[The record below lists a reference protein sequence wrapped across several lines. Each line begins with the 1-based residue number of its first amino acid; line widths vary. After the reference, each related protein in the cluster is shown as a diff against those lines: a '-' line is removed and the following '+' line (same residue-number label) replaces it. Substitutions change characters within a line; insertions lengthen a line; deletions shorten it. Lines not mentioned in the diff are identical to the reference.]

1 MSRLALRDF
10 DAVLAVARRTSFRQA
25 AIDLGMSTT
34 ALSHMIARIEAELGV
49 RLFNRTT
56 RSVALTDAGRI
67 FVDRLGP
74 SLQDVREA
82 IEIVRERRATPTGT
96 LRINAPPVAARSPAF
111 TELLL
116 EYSRRYPDMHVD
128 LVAEGQL
135 RDIVAEGFDLGVRV
149 ASLIPSDMIALSL
162 GEPQRFA
169 VVASP
174 AYLTERPRP
183 LVPTDLPRHVCI
195 RVRLPDGALYRWHFE
210 KGGDVAQVEVS
221 GPMTF
226 DELAVSRAAVLAGF
240 GIGFFFEQDVIA
252 DIEDGRL
259 VRLLEDW
266 TPPFPGLCLYYPGRR
281 HPSAGLA
288 AFLALARQLASKNA
302 GGESRIK
309 KGGPL
314 PDRPFV
320 SCDEPPDQRE

>member
-25 AIDLGMSTT
+25 AVDLGMSTT

-82 IEIVRERRATPTGT
+82 IEIVRERRATPTGA
-96 LRINAPPVAARSPAF
+96 LRINAPPFAARSPVF

-128 LVAEGQL
+128 LVTEGQL
-135 RDIVAEGFDLGVRV
+135 RDIVADGFDLGVRV

-162 GEPQRFA
+162 GESQRFA

-174 AYLTERPRP
+174 AYLAERPRP
-183 LVPTDLPRHVCI
+183 LVPTDLPGHVCI
-195 RVRLPDGALYRWHFE
+195 RVRLPDGSLYRWHFE
-210 KGGDVAQVEVS
+210 KGGDTAQVEVS

-252 DIEDGRL
+252 DIKDGSL

-288 AFLALARQLASKNA
+288 AFLALARERASA
-302 GGESRIK
+302 TTASR
-309 KGGPL
+309 
-314 PDRPFV
+314 
-320 SCDEPPDQRE
+320 

>member
-1 MSRLALRDF
+1 MDRLARRDF
-10 DAVLAVARRTSFRQA
+10 DAVIAVARRASFRQA

-96 LRINAPPVAARSPAF
+96 LRINAPPFAARSRLF
-111 TELLL
+111 TELILA
-116 EYSRRYPDMHVD
+116 YARRYPDMHVD
-128 LVAEGQL
+128 LVTEGQL

-149 ASLIPSDMIALSL
+149 ASLVPSDMIALPL
-162 GEPQRFA
+162 GEAQRFA

-174 AYLTERPRP
+174 VYLAGLPHP
-183 LVPTDLPRHVCI
+183 LVPTDLVGHACI
-195 RVRLPDGALYRWHFE
+195 RVRLPDGSLYRWHFA
-210 KGGDVAQVEVS
+210 KGGDTAQVEVS

-226 DELAVSRAAVLAGF
+226 DDLPLSLAAVQSGA
-240 GIGFFFEQDVIA
+240 GIGFFFEQDVIK
-252 DIEDGRL
+252 DIEDGML

-281 HPSAGLA
+281 HPSAGLS
-288 AFLALARQLASKNA
+288 AFLSLAREMAKR
-302 GGESRIK
+302 G
-309 KGGPL
+309 
-314 PDRPFV
+314 
-320 SCDEPPDQRE
+320 

>member
-10 DAVLAVARRTSFRQA
+10 DAVISVARRGSFRQA

-34 ALSHMIARIEAELGV
+34 ALSHLIARIEAELGV

-82 IEIVRERRATPTGT
+82 IEIVRARGETPSGT
-96 LRINAPPVAARSPAF
+96 LRINAPPFAARSPAF
-111 TELLL
+111 AKLLL
-116 EYSRRYPDMHVD
+116 EYARRYPDMHVD
-128 LVAEGQL
+128 VVTEGQL
-135 RDIVAEGFDLGVRV
+135 RDIVAEGFDLGLRV
-149 ASLIPSDMIALSL
+149 ASLVPTDMIALSL
-162 GEPQRFA
+162 GETQRFA

-174 AYLTERPRP
+174 SYLAARSRP
-183 LVPTDLPRHVCI
+183 LVPTDLLSHNCV

-210 KGGDVAQVEVS
+210 KGGDTAQIDVA

-226 DELAVSRAAVLAGF
+226 DELALSRAAVLAGF

-252 DIEDGRL
+252 DIEDGTL
-259 VRLLEDW
+259 TRLLDDW
-266 TPPFPGLCLYYPGRR
+266 TPSFPGLCLYYPGRR

-288 AFLALARQLASKNA
+288 AFLSLTREL
-302 GGESRIK
+302 
-309 KGGPL
+309 
-314 PDRPFV
+314 V
-320 SCDEPPDQRE
+320 SSGTKS

>member
-96 LRINAPPVAARSPAF
+96 LRINAPPFAARSPAF
-111 TELLL
+111 TDLLL

-128 LVAEGQL
+128 LVTEGQL

-162 GEPQRFA
+162 GESQRFA

-174 AYLTERPRP
+174 AYLVARSRP
-183 LVPTDLPRHVCI
+183 LVPTDLLGHACI

-210 KGGDVAQVEVS
+210 KGGDTAQVEVS

-226 DELAVSRAAVLAGF
+226 DEVNLSRAAILAGF

-288 AFLALARQLASKNA
+288 AFLALARQNASA
-302 GGESRIK
+302 VGGGQS
-309 KGGPL
+309 
-314 PDRPFV
+314 
-320 SCDEPPDQRE
+320 

>member
-1 MSRLALRDF
+1 MDRLALRDF
-10 DAVLAVARRTSFRQA
+10 DAVIAVARRASFRQA

-34 ALSHMIARIEAELGV
+34 ALSHMIARIETELGV

-82 IEIVRERRATPTGT
+82 IEIVRERRATPTGV
-96 LRINAPPVAARSPAF
+96 LRINAPPFAARSPVF
-111 TELLL
+111 TDLVL
-116 EYSRRYPDMHVD
+116 EYARRYPDMHVD
-128 LVAEGQL
+128 LVTEGQL

-149 ASLIPSDMIALSL
+149 ASLVPSDMIALSL

-174 AYLTERPRP
+174 AYLAVRPRP
-183 LVPTDLPRHVCI
+183 LVPTDLPGHACI
-195 RVRLPDGALYRWHFE
+195 RIRLPDGSLYRWRFA
-210 KGGDVAQVEVS
+210 KGGDTAQVEVS

-226 DELAVSRAAVLAGF
+226 DDLPLSLAAVRAGA
-240 GIGFFFEQDVIA
+240 GIGFFFEQDVMQ
-252 DIEDGRL
+252 DIKRGTL

-281 HPSAGLA
+281 HPSAGLS
-288 AFLALARQLASKNA
+288 AFLSLAREIAK
-302 GGESRIK
+302 R
-309 KGGPL
+309 
-314 PDRPFV
+314 D
-320 SCDEPPDQRE
+320 

>member
-34 ALSHMIARIEAELGV
+34 ALSHMIARIESELGV
-49 RLFNRTT
+49 RLFNRKT

-96 LRINAPPVAARSPAF
+96 LRINAPPFAARSPAF
-111 TELLL
+111 IDLLL

-128 LVAEGQL
+128 LVTEGQL

-162 GEPQRFA
+162 GESQRFA

-174 AYLTERPRP
+174 TYLATRPRP
-183 LVPTDLPRHVCI
+183 LVPTDLLSHACVRI
-195 RVRLPDGALYRWHFE
+195 RLPDGALYRWHFE
-210 KGGDVAQVEVS
+210 KSGDTAQVEVS

-226 DELAVSRAAVLAGF
+226 DEVNLSRAAVLAGF
-240 GIGFFFEQDVIA
+240 GVGFFFEQDIIA
-252 DIEDGRL
+252 DLENGSL

-288 AFLALARQLASKNA
+288 AFLALARQKASA
-302 GGESRIK
+302 VGGRS
-309 KGGPL
+309 
-314 PDRPFV
+314 
-320 SCDEPPDQRE
+320 

>member
-10 DAVLAVARRTSFRQA
+10 DAVLAVARRASFRRA

-56 RSVALTDAGRI
+56 RSVALTDAGRV
-67 FVDRLGP
+67 FVDRVGP

-82 IEIVRERRATPTGT
+82 IDIVRERRETPTGT
-96 LRINAPPVAARSPAF
+96 LRINAPPFAARSPAF
-111 TELLL
+111 TDLLL
-116 EYSRRYPDMHVD
+116 EYSRRNPDMHVD
-128 LVAEGQL
+128 LVTEGQL

-149 ASLIPSDMIALSL
+149 ASLVPSDMIALSL

-174 AYLTERPRP
+174 AYLAERSLP
-183 LVPTDLPRHVCI
+183 LVPTDLLAHSCI
-195 RVRLPDGALYRWHFE
+195 RIRLPDGSLYRWHFQ
-210 KGGDVAQVEVS
+210 KGSDTAQVEVN
-221 GPMTF
+221 GLMTF
-226 DELAVSRAAVLAGF
+226 DDLPLSRAAVLANR
-240 GIGFFFEQDVIA
+240 GIGFFFEQDVIK
-252 DIEDGRL
+252 DIEEGML

-281 HPSAGLA
+281 HPSAGLS
-288 AFLALARQLASKNA
+288 AFLSLAREMAK
-302 GGESRIK
+302 RH
-309 KGGPL
+309 
-314 PDRPFV
+314 
-320 SCDEPPDQRE
+320 

>member
-10 DAVLAVARRTSFRQA
+10 DAVLAVARRGSFRQA
-25 AIDLGMSTT
+25 SIDLGMSTT

-56 RSVALTDAGRI
+56 RSVALTDAGRV
-67 FVDRLGP
+67 FVDRVGP
-74 SLQDVREA
+74 SLQDVRET

-96 LRINAPPVAARSPAF
+96 LRINAPPFAVRSPAL
-111 TELLL
+111 THLLL

-128 LVAEGQL
+128 VVTEGQL
-135 RDIVAEGFDLGVRV
+135 LDIVAEGFDLGIRV
-149 ASLIPSDMIALSL
+149 ASLVPTDMIALSL
-162 GEPQRFA
+162 GEAQRFA
-169 VVASP
+169 AVASP
-174 AYLTERPRP
+174 AYLKTRSGP
-183 LVPTDLPRHVCI
+183 LVPTDLLSHDCI

-210 KGGDVAQVEVS
+210 KGGDTAQIEVS

-226 DELAVSRAAVLAGF
+226 DELNLSRAAVLAGF
-240 GIGFFFEQDVIA
+240 GIGFYFEQDVIA
-252 DIEDGRL
+252 DIDAGTL

-288 AFLALARQLASKNA
+288 AFLTLARELASANA
-302 GGESRIK
+302 RGSGSIA
-309 KGGPL
+309 
-314 PDRPFV
+314 F
-320 SCDEPPDQRE
+320 S

>member
-10 DAVLAVARRTSFRQA
+10 DAVIAVARRGSFRQA
-25 AIDLGMSTT
+25 AIDLGVSTT
-34 ALSHMIARIEAELGV
+34 ALSHLIARIETELGV

-56 RSVALTDAGRI
+56 RSVALTDAGRV

-82 IEIVRERRATPTGT
+82 IEIVRARGETPSGT
-96 LRINAPPVAARSPAF
+96 LRINAPPFAARSPAF
-111 TELLL
+111 TNLLL
-116 EYSRRYPDMHVD
+116 EYARRCPDMHVD
-128 LVAEGQL
+128 VVTEGQL
-135 RDIVAEGFDLGVRV
+135 RDIVAEGFDLGLRV
-149 ASLIPSDMIALSL
+149 ASLVPTDMIALSL
-162 GEPQRFA
+162 GKTQRFA

-174 AYLTERPRP
+174 AYLAERPRP
-183 LVPTDLPRHVCI
+183 LVPTDLLGHDCV

-210 KGGDVAQVEVS
+210 KGGDTAQIEVA

-226 DELAVSRAAVLAGF
+226 DELTLSRAAVLADH

-252 DIEDGRL
+252 DIEDGTL

-288 AFLALARQLASKNA
+288 AFLSLTRELASSAAK
-302 GGESRIK
+302 S
-309 KGGPL
+309 
-314 PDRPFV
+314 
-320 SCDEPPDQRE
+320 

>member
-82 IEIVRERRATPTGT
+82 IEIVRERRATPAGT
-96 LRINAPPVAARSPAF
+96 LRINAPPFAARSPAF
-111 TELLL
+111 TDLLL

-128 LVAEGQL
+128 LVTEGLL

-162 GEPQRFA
+162 GELQRFA

-174 AYLTERPRP
+174 AYLAGRPRP
-183 LVPTDLPRHVCI
+183 LVPTDLHSHACI
-195 RVRLPDGALYRWHFE
+195 RIRLPDGSLYRWHFE
-210 KGGDVAQVEVS
+210 KGGDTAQVEVS
-221 GPMTF
+221 GSMTF
-226 DELAVSRAAVLAGF
+226 DELALSRATVLSDF
-240 GIGFFFEQDVIA
+240 GIGFFFEQDVVA
-252 DIEDGRL
+252 DIKDGRL

-266 TPPFPGLCLYYPGRR
+266 TPSFPGLSLYYPGRR

-288 AFLALARQLASKNA
+288 AFLALARERASA
-302 GGESRIK
+302 TRV
-309 KGGPL
+309 
-314 PDRPFV
+314 RTH
-320 SCDEPPDQRE
+320 

>member
-10 DAVLAVARRTSFRQA
+10 DAVIAVARRASFRQA

-67 FVDRLGP
+67 FIDRICP
-74 SLQDVREA
+74 SLQDMREA
-82 IEIVRERRATPTGT
+82 IDIVRERRTTPTGT
-96 LRINAPPVAARSPAF
+96 LRINAPPFAARSPAF
-111 TELLL
+111 TGLLL

-128 LVAEGQL
+128 LVTEGQL

-149 ASLIPSDMIALSL
+149 ASLVPSDMIALSL
-162 GEPQRFA
+162 GENQRFA

-174 AYLTERPRP
+174 TYLAERSRP
-183 LVPTDLPRHVCI
+183 LVPTDLLAHSCI
-195 RVRLPDGALYRWHFE
+195 RIRLPDGSLYRWYF
-210 KGGDVAQVEVS
+210 KKAGDTAQVEVN

-226 DELAVSRAAVLAGF
+226 DDFPVSRAAVRAGL
-240 GIGFFFEQDVIA
+240 GIGFFFEQDVIQ
-252 DIEDGRL
+252 DIDEGAL

-266 TPPFPGLCLYYPGRR
+266 TPPFPGLCLYYAGRR
-281 HPSAGLA
+281 HPSAGLS
-288 AFLALARQLASKNA
+288 AFLSLAREMAKQN
-302 GGESRIK
+302 
-309 KGGPL
+309 
-314 PDRPFV
+314 
-320 SCDEPPDQRE
+320 

>member
-1 MSRLALRDF
+1 MIAE
-10 DAVLAVARRTSFRQA
+10 ARRASFRQA

-34 ALSHMIARIEAELGV
+34 ALSHTVARIETEFGV

-96 LRINAPPVAARSPAF
+96 LRINAPPFAARSPVF
-111 TELLL
+111 TELILA
-116 EYSRRYPDMHVD
+116 YARRYPDMHVD
-128 LVAEGQL
+128 LVTEGQL

-149 ASLIPSDMIALSL
+149 AALVSSDMIALSL
-162 GEPQRFA
+162 GEAQRCA

-174 AYLTERPRP
+174 AYLAGLPYP
-183 LVPTDLPRHVCI
+183 LVPTDLGGHACI
-195 RVRLPDGALYRWHFE
+195 RVRFPDGSLYRWHFA
-210 KGGDVAQVEVS
+210 KGGDTAQIEVS

-226 DELAVSRAAVLAGF
+226 DDLPLSLAAVQSGA
-240 GIGFFFEQDVIA
+240 GIGFFFEQDVIK
-252 DIEDGRL
+252 DIEDGML

-266 TPPFPGLCLYYPGRR
+266 TPPFPGVCLYYPGRR
-281 HPSAGLA
+281 HPSAGLS
-288 AFLALARQLASKNA
+288 AFLSRAR
-302 GGESRIK
+302 EMTT
-309 KGGPL
+309 KG
-314 PDRPFV
+314 
-320 SCDEPPDQRE
+320 

>member
-10 DAVLAVARRTSFRQA
+10 DAVIAVARRGSFRQA

-34 ALSHMIARIEAELGV
+34 ALSHMIARIEADLGV

-56 RSVALTDAGRI
+56 RSVALADAGRV

-82 IEIVRERRATPTGT
+82 IEIVRARGATPSGT
-96 LRINAPPVAARSPAF
+96 LRINAPPFAARSPALIH
-111 TELLL
+111 LLL
-116 EYSRRYPDMHVD
+116 EYSRRFPDVHVD
-128 LVAEGQL
+128 LVTEGQL
-135 RDIVAEGFDLGVRV
+135 RDIVAEGFDLGIRV
-149 ASLIPSDMIALSL
+149 GPLVPTDMIALSL
-162 GEPQRFA
+162 GEAQRFA

-174 AYLTERPRP
+174 AYLATQSRP
-183 LVPTDLPRHVCI
+183 LVPTDLLSHDCV
-195 RVRLPDGALYRWHFE
+195 RVRLPDGSLYRWHFE
-210 KGGDVAQVEVS
+210 KGGDTAQVEVG

-226 DELAVSRAAVLAGF
+226 DDFTLSRAAVLAGI

-252 DIEDGRL
+252 DINDGT
-259 VRLLEDW
+259 VIRLLEDW

-288 AFLALARQLASKNA
+288 AFLALARQRASPA
-302 GGESRIK
+302 GS
-309 KGGPL
+309 GP
-314 PDRPFV
+314 
-320 SCDEPPDQRE
+320 EGAA